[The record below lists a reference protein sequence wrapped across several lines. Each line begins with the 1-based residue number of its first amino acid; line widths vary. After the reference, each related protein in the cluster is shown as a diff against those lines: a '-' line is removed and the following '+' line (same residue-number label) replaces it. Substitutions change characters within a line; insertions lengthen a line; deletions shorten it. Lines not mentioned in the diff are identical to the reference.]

1 MGQNKSS
8 ITLEGAQ
15 EVITKN
21 KMLVYYI
28 GVGLFI
34 LVYYLFSTTQIY
46 TQYIQFPIAK
56 LFSFIS
62 AQILNFIGFPT
73 IIDDNQLT
81 TGVSSISI
89 AKGCDA
95 IAVMMIYTA
104 SVVMLP
110 NSSFKN
116 KMQGVWIGL
125 AVLIFANIIRIL
137 SLVFC
142 NIYRPEL
149 FEFLHVDFWQIIF
162 IFLGASLFLIWLNK
176 YAYASK

>member
-1 MGQNKSS
+1 MGENKSS
-8 ITLEGAQ
+8 ITLEGLH
-15 EVITKN
+15 VVFTKN
-21 KMLVYYI
+21 KTLAYYI

-46 TQYIQFPIAK
+46 TQYIQFPVAK

-62 AQILNFIGFPT
+62 AQILNLFGFPT

-104 SVVMLP
+104 SIVMFP
-110 NSSFKN
+110 SSSMKN
-116 KMQGVWIGL
+116 KMQGIWIGL
-125 AVLIFANIIRIL
+125 AVLMFANIIRIL

-142 NIYRPEL
+142 NIYKPEL
-149 FEFLHVDFWQIIF
+149 FEM
-162 IFLGASLFLIWLNK
+162 
-176 YAYASK
+176 

>member
-1 MGQNKSS
+1 MDFQPKVPGTYK
-8 ITLEGAQ
+8 
-15 EVITKN
+15 
-21 KMLVYYI
+21 
-28 GVGLFI
+28 
-34 LVYYLFSTTQIY
+34 IY
-46 TQYIQFPIAK
+46 F
-56 LFSFIS
+56 
-62 AQILNFIGFPT
+62 NE
-73 IIDDNQLT
+73 LT

-149 FEFLHVDFWQIIF
+149 FEFLHIDFWQIIF
-162 IFLGASLFLIWLNK
+162 IFLGASMFLIWLNK